1 MPLLELESV
10 SKRFGGV
17 KALRRVS
24 FSIEEGEILGIIGP
38 NGARKTTLLNCISGV
53 HRVDEG
59 RINFDGRRINGEP
72 PHMVARLG
80 IGRTFQVVKP
90 FSSMTV
96 RENAAIGALFG
107 SSQARM
113 APVAAFAWAD
123 EVLSLVGLASRA
135 AFPVGSLTIP
145 DRKRLELARALATK
159 PRLLLLDEVMS
170 GLNAVESDQALDV
183 VRRIHQSGITIVL
196 IEHVMRVVAGVCE
209 RIVVLNF
216 GEVLTEG
223 RTQEVLDD
231 SRVVEAYLGEK
242 YARRLRQARGERDQD
257 R

>member
-1 MPLLELESV
+1 
-10 SKRFGGV
+10 
-17 KALRRVS
+17 
-24 FSIEEGEILGIIGP
+24 
-38 NGARKTTLLNCISGV
+38 
-53 HRVDEG
+53 
-59 RINFDGRRINGEP
+59 
-72 PHMVARLG
+72 
-80 IGRTFQVVKP
+80 
-90 FSSMTV
+90 
-96 RENAAIGALFG
+96 
-107 SSQARM
+107 
-113 APVAAFAWAD
+113 
-123 EVLSLVGLASRA
+123 
-135 AFPVGSLTIP
+135 
-145 DRKRLELARALATK
+145 
-159 PRLLLLDEVMS
+159 MS

-183 VRRIHQSGITIVL
+183 IRRIHESGITIVL

>member
-1 MPLLELESV
+1 
-10 SKRFGGV
+10 F
-17 KALRRVS
+17 
-24 FSIEEGEILGIIGP
+24 
-38 NGARKTTLLNCISGV
+38 
-53 HRVDEG
+53 
-59 RINFDGRRINGEP
+59 
-72 PHMVARLG
+72 
-80 IGRTFQVVKP
+80 
-90 FSSMTV
+90 
-96 RENAAIGALFG
+96 
-107 SSQARM
+107 
-113 APVAAFAWAD
+113 PVA
-123 EVLSLVGLASRA
+123 
-135 AFPVGSLTIP
+135 SLTIP

-183 VRRIHQSGITIVL
+183 IRRIHESGITIVL